1 MKYIFLLLITIC
13 LLVPNSAYAHEDG
26 EPLVTASASAKAT
39 LNTFETFWPLT
50 AGKTMG
56 DSMYFLKTLKENLRG
71 LLIFGAPEKG
81 EYHVFRATKRLLEAE
96 SLMKSEKKDLA
107 LQTVIVANDFL
118 TQSKSD
124 FKDVS
129 GRDELKAG
137 VKNKLDKLIVLV
149 DEMVDNSDG
158 DLHKKLHLTHSLIEE
173 NLILVRK

>member
-1 MKYIFLLLITIC
+1 MKYLFILLLTIT
-13 LLVPNSAYAHEDG
+13 LLIPKSAYAHEDG
-26 EPLVTASASAKAT
+26 EQLTTASASAKVT

-81 EYHVFRATKRLLEAE
+81 EYQVFRATKRLLEAE
-96 SLMKSEKKDLA
+96 SLMKSEKQQLA

-118 TQSKSD
+118 TQSKSSL
-124 FKDVS
+124 KDIS
-129 GRDELKAG
+129 GRDELKTD
-137 VKNKLDKLIVLV
+137 VKNKLDKLITLV
-149 DEMVDNSDG
+149 DEMVDNSGG
-158 DLHKKLHLTHSLIEE
+158 DLHKNLHLTHSLIEE